1 MSRPTEKPPMLGGQA
16 VIEGVMMRAP
26 GMIATAVR
34 RADGTIA
41 VKKDPFVSLG
51 ERYALVKLPLIRGAV
66 GILEMLTVGIRTLNY
81 SAEVAMAQESAKA
94 SGNGHADGKMSLSL
108 GLTVAFSLIL
118 GVALFFAAPIYITTR
133 LFSVEQQ
140 PFVFNLIAGGI
151 RVLIFLGY
159 LAILSFMKDI
169 KRLFQYHGAEHK
181 AVFAHEQGR
190 DLTVDAC
197 RTQTRFHPRCG
208 TSFMLVVMVVA
219 IMSFAVIDAL
229 LISWLGPIN
238 LAIRLATHLPLLPL
252 IGGVSYEFIRLSARK
267 SETLLGRLVVTPGL
281 WLQRITTKEP
291 DDSQLE
297 VAVVALRAA
306 LGIDQPEQERSP
318 VAVGVIGMN

>member
-41 VKKDPFVSLG
+41 VKKDRFVSLG
-51 ERYALVKLPLIRGAV
+51 ERYGFVKLPLIRGAV
-66 GILEMLTVGIRTLNY
+66 GIVEMLTVGIRTLNY
-81 SAEVAMAQESAKA
+81 SAEVAMAQESVKA
-94 SGNGHADGKMSLSL
+94 GGNGHADGKMSFSL
-108 GLTVAFSLIL
+108 GLTVAFSLII

-159 LAILSFMKDI
+159 LAVLSFMKDI

-219 IMSFAVIDAL
+219 IMSFAIIDAL

-252 IGGVSYEFIRLSARK
+252 IAGVSYEFIRLSARK
-267 SETLLGRLVVTPGL
+267 SETLLGRLVVAPGL

-291 DDSQLE
+291 DNDQIE
-297 VAVVALRAA
+297 VAVTALKNA
-306 LGIDQPEQERSP
+306 LPPETQP
-318 VAVGVIGMN
+318 